1 MDQIGSHWI
10 INLGGYQKLMEKTL
24 VLTVMIISIE
34 ICLDSFLVMVPTLS
48 QVWALGTSFMNHDC
62 FRLQSPRKGH
72 YDSFGNE
79 NVYEILSALLR
90 ITPAPNDGSL
100 ENIKFLNL

>member
-1 MDQIGSHWI
+1 
-10 INLGGYQKLMEKTL
+10 MEKTL

-48 QVWALGTSFMNHDC
+48 QVWTLRTSFMIHDY
-62 FRLQSPRKGH
+62 FRLRSPHKGH

-79 NVYEILSALLR
+79 NVYEILAALLR
-90 ITPAPNDGSL
+90 IRPAPNDGSL
-100 ENIKFLNL
+100 ENIQFLNL